1 MKPYIFGARNGIYI
15 IDLQQ
20 TVKLFRDA
28 YGHIRDVVADGGTI
42 MFVGTKKQAQDA
54 IREEAERCGMLYV
67 NNRWLG
73 GMLTNFQTIKASI
86 DRLKKLEEILED
98 PKMAEAL
105 TKKEMLGIRR
115 ERDKL
120 LTAMGGIKNMKRLP
134 DAMFVIDPKKEEI
147 AVREANQ
154 LSIPVVAVVDT
165 NCDPDLIDW
174 KIPGNDDAIR
184 AIRLFTAAIADAVLE
199 GKALAR
205 GAQPRQGRR
214 RRQRGGGGAIAGAR
228 HGRGRSAL
236 MEIRAETVKE
246 LREKTGA
253 GFMDCKKA
261 LAEVSGDLE
270 QAVRWL
276 REKGLAAAAKR
287 AGRTTSEGLVGTY
300 LHAGGRIGVLV
311 EVNCETD
318 FVAKTPD
325 FQNLVKE
332 LAMQVAAASPALPR
346 YVRREEVP
354 AEVVEQEREI
364 YRAQAKSSGKPEKV
378 IEKIAEGKVDKFL
391 SDVCLLEQPFIRDP
405 ERTVK
410 DVVSEAIAKL
420 GENINVRRFARFQ
433 LGESA

>member
-1 MKPYIFGARNGIYI
+1 
-15 IDLQQ
+15 
-20 TVKLFRDA
+20 
-28 YGHIRDVVADGGTI
+28 
-42 MFVGTKKQAQDA
+42 
-54 IREEAERCGMLYV
+54 
-67 NNRWLG
+67 
-73 GMLTNFQTIKASI
+73 
-86 DRLKKLEEILED
+86 
-98 PKMAEAL
+98 
-105 TKKEMLGIRR
+105 
-115 ERDKL
+115 
-120 LTAMGGIKNMKRLP
+120 
-134 DAMFVIDPKKEEI
+134 
-147 AVREANQ
+147 
-154 LSIPVVAVVDT
+154 
-165 NCDPDLIDW
+165 
-174 KIPGNDDAIR
+174 
-184 AIRLFTAAIADAVLE
+184 
-199 GKALAR
+199 
-205 GAQPRQGRR
+205 
-214 RRQRGGGGAIAGAR
+214 
-228 HGRGRSAL
+228 
-236 MEIRAETVKE
+236 MEIRAEAVKE

-276 REKGLAAAAKR
+276 REKGLAAAAKK
-287 AGRTTSEGLVGTY
+287 AGRATSEGLVGTY

-405 ERTVK
+405 EKTVK